1 MYSNEQCHPAKIY
14 QACACTKPCMFLP
27 DDRANARTSKKSL
40 ICEMHCGVYTI
51 IYNDYACVIPY
62 PKYIQEKRIKLA
74 KEHMVDIEEVGFY
87 VLSSPFLAEL

>member
-1 MYSNEQCHPAKIY
+1 LQKYGEIKRVFVDELLTLLPQLRIIGFI
-14 QACACTKPCMFLP
+14 FLP
-27 DDRANARTSKKSL
+27 HIR
-40 ICEMHCGVYTI
+40 VYTI

-74 KEHMVDIEEVGFY
+74 KEHMVDIEEVIFY